1 MNFIEKYIQNTNIKI
16 NKNYLAQN
24 LMKYQIKTLEETNK
38 LAKEI
43 SKNLSIGQV
52 ITLKG
57 TLGAGKT
64 YFTSCLINALLQK
77 YNQPNATVVSPT
89 FNIVKEYQLKDFS
102 VYHFDL
108 YRLKNKNELYE
119 LDIETCFENG
129 ISIIEWPEIAED
141 IIYNVAMEIEIKI
154 VGETEREFT
163 IIQNHR

>member
-1 MNFIEKYIQNTNIKI
+1 
-16 NKNYLAQN
+16 
-24 LMKYQIKTLEETNK
+24 MKYQIKTLEETNK
-38 LAKEI
+38 LAQEI
-43 SKNLSIGQV
+43 AKNLNIGQV

-154 VGETEREFT
+154 IGETEREFT

>member
-1 MNFIEKYIQNTNIKI
+1 
-16 NKNYLAQN
+16 
-24 LMKYQIKTLEETNK
+24 MKYQIKTLEETNK
-38 LAKEI
+38 LAQEI
-43 SKNLSIGQV
+43 AKNLNIGQV

>member
-1 MNFIEKYIQNTNIKI
+1 
-16 NKNYLAQN
+16 
-24 LMKYQIKTLEETNK
+24 MKYQIKTLQETNE
-38 LAKEI
+38 LAEQI
-43 SKNLSIGQV
+43 AENLNIGQV

-64 YFTSCLINALLQK
+64 YFTGCLINTLLK
-77 YNQPNATVVSPT
+77 RHNQSTTTIISPT
-89 FNIVKEYQLKDFS
+89 FNIVKEYKLKDFS

-129 ISIIEWPEIAED
+129 ISIIEWPEIAKD

-154 VGETEREFT
+154 LGETEREFS
-163 IIQNHR
+163 IIQNHQ